1 MNSTT
6 YTIANW
12 NTGMSINPQKGE
24 RPEPTPR
31 ELIVTRAVETK
42 DGWLGQVIIDSE
54 IVWETDHKTDMENP
68 AAAAVQDA
76 NAYVI
81 DRIKALFL

>member
-12 NTGMSINPQKGE
+12 NTGMSLNPQKGE

-42 DGWLGQVIIDSE
+42 NGWLGQVIIDRE
-54 IVWETDHKTDMENP
+54 IVWETEPKTDMDN
-68 AAAAVQDA
+68 AAEAAVQDA

-81 DRIKALFL
+81 DRIRALFL